1 VSSSVSLEV
10 VGEEG
15 EHGGAEHGT
24 DGREG
29 SGGGAGGGGGRGRGL
44 GSQGHGGRGG
54 DQDGAGDLLHLHGFP
69 EDRRSARPETG
80 KKKLKGLIRKLG
92 SSLAAI

>member
-15 EHGGAEHGT
+15 EHGGIEHGA

-29 SGGGAGGGGGRGRGL
+29 SGRGACGGAGGRGRGL

-54 DQDGAGDLLHLHGFP
+54 NQDGACDLLHLHGFLRIV
-69 EDRRSARPETG
+69 ERIGSAGDGEQI
-80 KKKLKGLIRKLG
+80 KALKGLIN
-92 SSLAAI
+92 